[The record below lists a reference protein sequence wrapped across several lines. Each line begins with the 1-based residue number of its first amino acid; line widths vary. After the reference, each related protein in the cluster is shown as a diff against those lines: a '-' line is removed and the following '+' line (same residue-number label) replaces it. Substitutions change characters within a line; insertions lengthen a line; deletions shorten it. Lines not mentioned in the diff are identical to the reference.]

1 MNWVIGKKQKRRN
14 RIKAQFG
21 KNPMELEAWESL
33 EKRMREIRM
42 YEELV
47 VQDVKKEEWQSAGS
61 VDTVTWNDLEMDRV
75 FARINHTRTYMGEQI
90 LYHRLHNMQTRQSCE
105 DMEKRISFFS
115 RRESIRT
122 EIEEKLM
129 RIGKQKE
136 SCYLPFFLTEEIN
149 PLVIPGAILYFLQGL
164 LVFCLIGA
172 ILLRSNLWATG
183 FLVVAVVNLLIYLHT
198 KCKYEGNLFMVSSL
212 KELFDFCNWI
222 VKKLEP
228 DRPEILHA
236 LEKTQKLSHRMLRW
250 QTRKYQSISGDVTG
264 ILWDYIAGI
273 TLHDVVAFYRI
284 QKTLR
289 ACKKETMQLYTF
301 AGEIDMEI
309 AIASFRKSLPQW
321 CCPSLQSDGAISV
334 EEISHPLMADAIPN
348 DFVLKKGVVLTGAN
362 ASGKSTFMKAVAINV
377 ILAQTINT
385 CVAKNMKM
393 PAIQVMTSM
402 ALRDDVLQGESY
414 YMREIKYLK
423 RMLDELK
430 TGEPM
435 LFVIDEILKGTNT
448 RERLA
453 ASNAIL
459 SYMVQKQ
466 GFLLIATHD
475 LELVYALKNRYDTYY
490 FDSQVHEKDIVFPYK
505 IRRGIVGKTNAID
518 LMELL
523 DFPEEITDQARR
535 EVGKR

>member
-105 DMEKRISFFS
+105 DMEKRIAFFS

-385 CVAKNMKM
+385 CVVKNMKM

-448 RERLA
+448 RERLV

-490 FDSQVHEKDIVFPYK
+490 FDSQIHEKDIVFPYK

-535 EVGKR
+535 EAGKR

>member
-1 MNWVIGKKQKRRN
+1 
-14 RIKAQFG
+14 
-21 KNPMELEAWESL
+21 
-33 EKRMREIRM
+33 
-42 YEELV
+42 
-47 VQDVKKEEWQSAGS
+47 
-61 VDTVTWNDLEMDRV
+61 
-75 FARINHTRTYMGEQI
+75 
-90 LYHRLHNMQTRQSCE
+90 
-105 DMEKRISFFS
+105 
-115 RRESIRT
+115 
-122 EIEEKLM
+122 
-129 RIGKQKE
+129 
-136 SCYLPFFLTEEIN
+136 
-149 PLVIPGAILYFLQGL
+149 
-164 LVFCLIGA
+164 
-172 ILLRSNLWATG
+172 
-183 FLVVAVVNLLIYLHT
+183 
-198 KCKYEGNLFMVSSL
+198 
-212 KELFDFCNWI
+212 
-222 VKKLEP
+222 
-228 DRPEILHA
+228 
-236 LEKTQKLSHRMLRW
+236 
-250 QTRKYQSISGDVTG
+250 
-264 ILWDYIAGI
+264 
-273 TLHDVVAFYRI
+273 
-284 QKTLR
+284 
-289 ACKKETMQLYTF
+289 
-301 AGEIDMEI
+301 MEI

-430 TGEPM
+430 TGESM

-523 DFPEEITDQARR
+523 DFPEEITDQVRR

>member
-1 MNWVIGKKQKRRN
+1 
-14 RIKAQFG
+14 
-21 KNPMELEAWESL
+21 
-33 EKRMREIRM
+33 
-42 YEELV
+42 
-47 VQDVKKEEWQSAGS
+47 
-61 VDTVTWNDLEMDRV
+61 
-75 FARINHTRTYMGEQI
+75 
-90 LYHRLHNMQTRQSCE
+90 
-105 DMEKRISFFS
+105 
-115 RRESIRT
+115 
-122 EIEEKLM
+122 
-129 RIGKQKE
+129 
-136 SCYLPFFLTEEIN
+136 
-149 PLVIPGAILYFLQGL
+149 
-164 LVFCLIGA
+164 
-172 ILLRSNLWATG
+172 
-183 FLVVAVVNLLIYLHT
+183 
-198 KCKYEGNLFMVSSL
+198 
-212 KELFDFCNWI
+212 
-222 VKKLEP
+222 
-228 DRPEILHA
+228 
-236 LEKTQKLSHRMLRW
+236 MLRW

-334 EEISHPLMADAIPN
+334 EKIRHPLMADAIPN

-423 RMLDELK
+423 RMLDELE

-459 SYMVQKQ
+459 FFTRIRLPELITNTISSVGNMIGPASMIVTGMLFAGMDLKAIFANKRVYFISALRMLVIP
-466 GFLLIATHD
+466 LIALFLIKISHLATLSAD
-475 LELVYALKNRYDTYY
+475 AQKIML
-490 FDSQVHEKDIVFPYK
+490 IVFLAVITPSASTVTQMCQVYGNDAHYASA
-505 IRRGIVGKTNAID
+505 INVVTTLCAIVT
-518 LMELL
+518 MPFMVLL
-523 DFPEEITDQARR
+523 FSCI
-535 EVGKR
+535 